1 MPTRRH
7 GSVSARPPPTFGER
21 SFNMIQE
28 VPWPKVKRS
37 LVAILRGVRPV
48 EVEAIVETLIDAG
61 FELIEVPLNSP
72 ESFVSIERLCRR
84 FEEDCLIG
92 AGTVLT
98 ATDCARV
105 ADVGGHLMVSPNVDV
120 DVLATAQA
128 RRMVTMPGV
137 FSPTEA
143 FLALRCGA
151 SALKF
156 FPASVLGPSGI
167 AAQLAVLPKDVV
179 VGAVGG
185 VSDKH
190 LAPYVAAG
198 IRAFGLGSSLYRPG
212 MTAAEVRERAAVSIR
227 AYDEALSA
235 HRG

>member
-1 MPTRRH
+1 MTQQMAQP
-7 GSVSARPPPTFGER
+7 VAQP
-21 SFNMIQE
+21 

-37 LVAILRGVRPV
+37 LVAILRGIRPD
-48 EVEAIVETLIDAG
+48 EAEPIVETLIDSG

-72 ESFVSIERLCRR
+72 DPFVSIERLSKR
-84 FEEDCLIG
+84 FGKDCWVG

-98 ATDCARV
+98 ASDCARV
-105 ADVGGHLMVSPNVDV
+105 ADIGGRLIVSPNIDA
-120 DVLATAQA
+120 DVLAMA
-128 RRMVTMPGV
+128 RARQMVTMPGV

-167 AAQLAVLPKDVV
+167 AAQLAVLPKETV

-185 VSDKH
+185 VSDKN
-190 LAPYVAAG
+190 LAAYMAVG
-198 IRAFGLGSSLYRPG
+198 IRVFGLGSSLYRPG
-212 MTAAEVRERAAVSIR
+212 VTAAAVRDAAQVSVR
-227 AYDEALSA
+227 AYDHALDEA
-235 HRG
+235 RQM